1 MTNIEQALHENKKHP
16 FLWIGALSLT
26 VAYALARLNI
36 YLGTQVNYL
45 DYLSLFN
52 ALTLTILA
60 CVGLAIIISIAGLWK
75 ARFKSIPL
83 VLMSLASS
91 VFLILLFMAD

>member
-1 MTNIEQALHENKKHP
+1 MTKAEKMFFAHKKHP
-16 FLWIGALSLT
+16 FLWISVLCLGA
-26 VAYALARLNI
+26 AIALARLNI

-52 ALTLTILA
+52 TLTIAMLVSVGTA
-60 CVGLAIIISIAGLWK
+60 IFLSLVGLWQ
-75 ARFKSIPL
+75 ARFKSRPL

-91 VFLILLFMAD
+91 AFFVLLFLID

>member
-1 MTNIEQALHENKKHP
+1 MTNAENLSFVDKKNP
-16 FLWIGALSLT
+16 FLWISVRYLGA
-26 VAYALARLNI
+26 AIALARLNI

-52 ALTLTILA
+52 ILTIAMLVS
-60 CVGLAIIISIAGLWK
+60 VGVAVSLSIAGLWR

-83 VLMSLASS
+83 AMMSLTSS
-91 VFLILLFMAD
+91 VFLILLFLVN